1 MMKDQTRVVLL
12 IFSFAFHK
20 SCDVQTGFL
29 VVFCFWRLG
38 CRTTVLL
45 IMLVQVILSC
55 AFPVG
60 DICAVGFIP
69 EGPGTTCF
77 SLGWSG

>member
-1 MMKDQTRVVLL
+1 MRVVLP
-12 IFSFAFHK
+12 IFSFIFHM
-20 SCDVQTGFL
+20 SCDVQKVFL

-38 CRTTVLL
+38 CRTSVLL
-45 IMLVQVILSC
+45 IMLVILSC

-60 DICAVGFIP
+60 DICAVGSIL

-77 SLGWSG
+77 SLGWRW